1 MKGGKPDLEITL
13 KQRLDSVLKEIKAQ
27 QSLEQTLKSG
37 SSQAETKSKWQFIEM
52 LRKDKKKNGSTE
64 DKKIDS
70 NTHSV
75 PKKSKFCA
83 NESCIASKTNQNE
96 GTDI

>member
-1 MKGGKPDLEITL
+1 MKGGKTELEITL

-27 QSLEQTLKSG
+27 QSLDQTLKSG

-64 DKKIDS
+64 DKRIDL
-70 NTHSV
+70 NTNSV

-83 NESCIASKTNQNE
+83 DESF
-96 GTDI
+96 

>member
-27 QSLEQTLKSG
+27 QSLEQTLKSA

-64 DKKIDS
+64 NKKIDS
-70 NTHSV
+70 NTHSEL
-75 PKKSKFCA
+75 KKSKFLCKRKFY
-83 NESCIASKTNQNE
+83 SDKSKSK
-96 GTDI
+96 

>member
-27 QSLEQTLKSG
+27 QSLEQTLKSA

-70 NTHSV
+70 NTHSG
-75 PKKSKFCA
+75 PKKSKFLCKWKLYSDK
-83 NESCIASKTNQNE
+83 NKSK
-96 GTDI
+96 